1 VEPSIGFCGKAT
13 GHNDDVT
20 TVFYLGT
27 MTTWYLQS
35 QTVWDA
41 DVKDRMMERGNAPSR
56 ALSSSLYSKN
66 AGTVEH
72 RNVSPAEPVAY

>member
-1 VEPSIGFCGKAT
+1 
-13 GHNDDVT
+13 
-20 TVFYLGT
+20 